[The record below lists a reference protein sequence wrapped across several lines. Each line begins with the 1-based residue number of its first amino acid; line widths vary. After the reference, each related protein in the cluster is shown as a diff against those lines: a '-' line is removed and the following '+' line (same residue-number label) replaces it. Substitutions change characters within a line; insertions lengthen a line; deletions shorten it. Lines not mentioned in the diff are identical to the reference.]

1 MKKVCTRNEKQVC
14 IFQGIK
20 CHLVI
25 SIYFVIVILFQKV
38 GNKPS
43 FDVKRRYKNKER
55 VFFFTNHNF
64 HNSIYSN

>member
-1 MKKVCTRNEKQVC
+1 MRNRCVY
-14 IFQGIK
+14 FRGIK

-43 FDVKRRYKNKER
+43 FDMKRRYKNKER
-55 VFFFTNHNF
+55 VFFFMNHNF